1 MITFFQRGGL
11 LIYPLLACSVVALAI
26 IVERLFHFRGDR
38 RRNQE
43 SYEIIIPLVEG
54 GLFQKA
60 RDACVRKPG
69 IFTNII
75 LAALDVR
82 SQGRD
87 EVKEAILD
95 AGRQEIPKLER
106 HLVFLG
112 TIAGITPLLGLLGT
126 VSGMIK
132 IFSVI
137 AELGVGQANALSE
150 GISEALYTTAL
161 GLSVAIPALVMHNYL
176 REKAEN
182 SILDI
187 EKRTIQVMNHLFR
200 KDGMEPAGRSAYSD
214 RTKIREVEN

>member
-11 LIYPLLACSVVALAI
+11 LIYPLLACSVLALAI
-26 IVERLFHFRGDR
+26 IIERLFHFRGVR

-60 RDACVRKPG
+60 REACLRKPG
-69 IFTNII
+69 MFTNII
-75 LAALDVR
+75 LAALDAR

-137 AELGVGQANALSE
+137 AELGVGQASALSE

-161 GLSVAIPALVMHNYL
+161 GLTIAIPALVMHNFL

-200 KDGMEPAGRSAYSD
+200 TGGMEPANRSAYSD
-214 RTKIREVEN
+214 RTKIHEVEN

>member
-26 IVERLFHFRGDR
+26 IIERLFHFRGVR

>member
-1 MITFFQRGGL
+1 MITLFQRGGL

-26 IVERLFHFRGDR
+26 IIERLFHFRGVR
-38 RRNQE
+38 RRNQA

-60 RDACVRKPG
+60 REACLRKPG
-69 IFTNII
+69 MFTNII

-106 HLVFLG
+106 HLVILG

-161 GLSVAIPALVMHNYL
+161 GLTIAIPALVMHNFL

-200 KDGMEPAGRSAYSD
+200 TQDMEPANRSAYPD

>member
-26 IVERLFHFRGDR
+26 IIERLFHFRGDR

>member
-26 IVERLFHFRGDR
+26 IIERLFHFRGDR

-200 KDGMEPAGRSAYSD
+200 KDGMGPANRSAYSD

>member
-1 MITFFQRGGL
+1 MITLFQRGGL

-26 IVERLFHFRGDR
+26 IIERLFHFRGVR
-38 RRNQE
+38 RRNQA

-60 RDACVRKPG
+60 REACLRKPG
-69 IFTNII
+69 MFTNII

-161 GLSVAIPALVMHNYL
+161 GLSIAIPALVMHNFL

-200 KDGMEPAGRSAYSD
+200 TGGREPADRSAYSD

>member
-11 LIYPLLACSVVALAI
+11 LIYPLLACSVIALAI
-26 IVERLFHFRGDR
+26 IIERLFHFRGVR

-60 RDACVRKPG
+60 REACLRKPG
-69 IFTNII
+69 MFTNII
-75 LAALDVR
+75 LAALDAR

-137 AELGVGQANALSE
+137 AELGVGQASALSE

-161 GLSVAIPALVMHNYL
+161 GLTIAIPALVMHNFL

-200 KDGMEPAGRSAYSD
+200 TGGMEPANRSAYSD
-214 RTKIREVEN
+214 RTKIHEVEN